1 MDVNN
6 IGQSSINLNAY
17 SSNLSEYTQT
27 NTETAVSQVKE
38 VQKTETKAS
47 EDNNNNKNQEYSKKD
62 LDNALNKI
70 NNFLKDDKT
79 HAEYSYYKE
88 LKTTMVKIIDEN
100 TNQVILEV
108 PPKKILDMVA
118 SMMRQVGLIDK
129 KA

>member
-17 SSNLSEYTQT
+17 SSNVSEYTQT

-47 EDNNNNKNQEYSKKD
+47 EDNNKNQEYSKKD
-62 LDNALNKI
+62 VDNALNKI

-79 HAEYSYYKE
+79 RAEYTYNKE
-88 LKTTMVKIIDEN
+88 MKTMMIKIIDEN
-100 TNQVILEV
+100 TKEVILEV

-118 SMMRQVGLIDK
+118 SMMKQVGLIDK

>member
-6 IGQSSINLNAY
+6 TGQSSINLSAY

-27 NTETAVSQVKE
+27 NTETAIQQVKE
-38 VQKTETKAS
+38 VQKTDIKTS
-47 EDNNNNKNQEYSKKD
+47 EDNNNKEYSKKD
-62 LDNALNKI
+62 LDDALKKI

-79 HAEYSYYKE
+79 RAEYSYYKE
-88 LKTTMVKIIDEN
+88 LKTTMIKIIDEK